1 MTHNHQSQDISF
13 PTSLL
18 PFLVLQGLGEVLTRE
33 GPRALLCMR
42 NSEIP
47 SAPERCL
54 QNGESII
61 LLSFKKPT
69 GQSPRPDTH
78 ERHMEGMPAIAC

>member
-1 MTHNHQSQDISF
+1 MMHNHQSQDDISV

-18 PFLVLQGLGEVLTRE
+18 PFFVLQGLGEVLTRE

-47 SAPERCL
+47 SASERCL

-61 LLSFKKPT
+61 LFSFKKPM

-78 ERHMEGMPAIAC
+78 E